1 MSADHLVFE
10 ESLTPD
16 PTGTPFSDKDFVYAL
31 DQNQGSYS
39 GQILLDTTTLS
50 NSDRFANY
58 REAYIEIP
66 VVLSLSNSTTT
77 AGNAA
82 TANSFNG
89 QSCPFGMALKNG
101 FYQLV
106 HSISVDINGKTL
118 VSQQPYV
125 NMYTQF
131 KLMSTFSQE
140 DLAKFGASIGF
151 APDTSTSYQYSAAAS
166 ADGINTCNNRN
177 NPSWQSTA
185 GGASTGTTASTGQAF
200 NGGLLARQQNLAMD
214 LSADTLWR
222 TYMTSA
228 NAASVGKAYYAN
240 MSAAAYKVWFLV
252 AKVRLKDVCPLFN
265 SMPLVK
271 GAAIKVTLYTNTGS
285 ATVTN
290 VAAGPT
296 MTTTAANVSILGG
309 TLPFM
314 VASSTAN
321 NGLNGL
327 VTQAGNGN
335 VIANVSIARVTNSS
349 LASYNAAHPTLTA
362 CRLYVPLYQFT
373 PEMAGQYLSL
383 GTTKKVKYTDIQS
396 FQVLNTAAGGTF
408 NALISN
414 GIPNPQ
420 RVILIPFHS
429 YSAVLSP
436 LLSPFDSAPGTSTP
450 LISLTQL
457 NVQVGGQNTWTMN
470 ELYDYEQFL
479 HELVQ
484 TGVNGGQTTG
494 LASGLISQLD
504 FEHSYRYYVCNVG
517 RRLPAQDGVP
527 QSIQI
532 QGTNNSALAIDLYV
546 FVEYERSFTLDVASG
561 EIKS

>member
-414 GIPNPQ
+414 GIPLVPIPLPHASLPYQANH
-420 RVILIPFHS
+420 VTTILYYKKFTISFPLTNTIHS
-429 YSAVLSP
+429 HNHNK
-436 LLSPFDSAPGTSTP
+436 TSTEK
-450 LISLTQL
+450 LISECHDQSSRKGSSLS
-457 NVQVGGQNTWTMN
+457 
-470 ELYDYEQFL
+470 
-479 HELVQ
+479 
-484 TGVNGGQTTG
+484 G
-494 LASGLISQLD
+494 LAL
-504 FEHSYRYYVCNVG
+504 F
-517 RRLPAQDGVP
+517 
-527 QSIQI
+527 
-532 QGTNNSALAIDLYV
+532 
-546 FVEYERSFTLDVASG
+546 
-561 EIKS
+561 